1 MIRLGLILAVL
12 VLAADQAS
20 KAWILFVYNLP
31 LRHSVEILP
40 VLDFSM
46 VWNHGVTFGLLNGLG
61 SLGPILLTGLA
72 VAMVV
77 GLLVWLSRAEN
88 ALTAT
93 ALGGIAG
100 GAIGNIIDRL
110 RFGAVVDFLHIHA
123 LGLDFPY
130 VFNVADSAICCGVG
144 LLLIESLLQ
153 PRLRPPSGGAKER
166 T

>member
-1 MIRLGLILAVL
+1 VIRLGLLVAFL

-20 KAWILFVYNLP
+20 KAWILYVYDLP
-31 LRHSVEILP
+31 GKGSVEILP
-40 VLDFSM
+40 VLDFAM

-61 SLGPILLTGLA
+61 ALGPILLTLVA

-77 GLLVWLSRAEN
+77 GLLIWLSRAEKI
-88 ALTAT
+88 LTAV

-100 GAIGNIIDRL
+100 GAVGNIVDRL
-110 RFGAVVDFLHIHA
+110 RFGAVVDFLHMHA
-123 LGLDFPY
+123 GPLDFPY

-166 T
+166 A

>member
-1 MIRLGLILAVL
+1 VIRLGLILAVL

-20 KAWILFVYNLP
+20 KAWILYVYDLP
-31 LRHSVEILP
+31 SRASVQILP

-46 VWNHGVTFGLLNGLG
+46 VWNHGVTFGLLN
-61 SLGPILLTGLA
+61 SLGNLGPLLLTAIA
-72 VAMVV
+72 VAMVI
-77 GLLVWLSRAEN
+77 GLLIWLWRAEN
-88 ALTAT
+88 ALTAV

-100 GAIGNIIDRL
+100 GAVGNIIDRL
-110 RFGAVVDFLHIHA
+110 RFGAVVDFLHMHA

>member
-72 VAMVV
+72 V
-77 GLLVWLSRAEN
+77 
-88 ALTAT
+88 
-93 ALGGIAG
+93 GGIAG